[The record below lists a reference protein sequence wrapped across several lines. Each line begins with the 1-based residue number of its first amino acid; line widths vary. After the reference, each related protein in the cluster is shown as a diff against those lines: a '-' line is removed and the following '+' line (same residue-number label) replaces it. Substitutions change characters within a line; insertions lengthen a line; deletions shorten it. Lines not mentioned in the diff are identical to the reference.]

1 MMLAMS
7 KRTKVTAGDVARLS
21 SAARVRT
28 RAMAGAWCMLALAG
42 CGGGAKQADSP
53 GTCPEGTVLNG
64 ESCVP
69 ETSSAAR
76 PKEDDAPKGNT
87 NGSTAT
93 ASGSGS
99 GSNKSGDDDV
109 GAYDK
114 DAVDAQLKR
123 AAKQVKENCGSA
135 SDEDGNKNG
144 PWGSTT
150 ATVVL
155 GRNGHVQDVTLPAPY
170 SGKPVGDCVVNSFKK
185 IQFPPYGGS
194 TDVSV
199 PWDVQIVQ
207 PKHK

>member
-1 MMLAMS
+1 
-7 KRTKVTAGDVARLS
+7 
-21 SAARVRT
+21 
-28 RAMAGAWCMLALAG
+28 
-42 CGGGAKQADSP
+42 
-53 GTCPEGTVLNG
+53 
-64 ESCVP
+64 VP
-69 ETSSAAR
+69 ETTASAAA
-76 PKEDDAPKGNT
+76 PKDDDAPKGNT
-87 NGSTAT
+87 NGATAPM
-93 ASGSGS
+93 ASGSS
-99 GSNKSGDDDV
+99 KSSDGDGDV

-123 AAKQVKENCGSA
+123 AAKQVKDNCGSA

-155 GRNGHVQDVTLPAPY
+155 GRNGHVQEVTLPAPY

-194 TDVSV
+194 TDVNV

>member
-1 MMLAMS
+1 MMSAMS
-7 KRTKVTAGDVARLS
+7 NPTKVTGDVARPS
-21 SAARVRT
+21 STERART
-28 RAMAGAWCMLALAG
+28 TSIAGAWCIVALAA
-42 CGGGAKQADSP
+42 CGGGGKQAESP
-53 GTCPEGTVLNG
+53 GTCPDGTVLRG
-64 ESCVP
+64 DSCLP
-69 ETSSAAR
+69 ETIGATA

-87 NGSTAT
+87 NGSSAMS
-93 ASGSGS
+93 SGSS
-99 GSNKSGDDDV
+99 KSGDGDT
-109 GAYDK
+109 ASYDK
-114 DAVDAQLKR
+114 DAVEAQLRR
-123 AAKQVKENCGSA
+123 AAKQVKDNCGSA

-155 GRNGHVQDVTLPAPY
+155 GRNGHVQEVTLPAPY

-199 PWDVQIVQ
+199 PWDVQIVA